1 MICNHIIDKGRH
13 KTKSSQSHVRRLSL
27 VYINIIDK
35 GRNKKMHGGVKGGG
49 VVLRSF
55 AFTETQ
61 LKVILVRHLLLAL
74 LIRKVL
80 NKEYRLY

>member
-35 GRNKKMHGGVKGGG
+35 GRNKKMFGGVKGGG
-49 VVLRSF
+49 GCDEIICFHRNTTKSDIS
-55 AFTETQ
+55 ETSS
-61 LKVILVRHLLLAL
+61 VSTVD
-74 LIRKVL
+74 
-80 NKEYRLY
+80 